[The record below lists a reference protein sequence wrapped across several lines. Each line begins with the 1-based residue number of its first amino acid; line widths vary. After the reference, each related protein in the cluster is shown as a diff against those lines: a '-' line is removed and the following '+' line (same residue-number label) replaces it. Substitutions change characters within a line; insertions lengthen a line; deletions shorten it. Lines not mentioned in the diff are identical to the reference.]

1 MVTTLSYWL
10 FRIKSAA
17 QWYWQARTRYDV
29 HSPHLV
35 EFIEEVYLDD
45 RHYDAFD
52 RIPAIR
58 RSWKGRKEKVALVNI
73 GAPSKTTTKPARTAG
88 SLVADNAIN
97 DRCGQ
102 LLFRLAI
109 WLKARNI
116 VEFGT
121 NAGISTLYL
130 HAADTQATLH
140 TVEGNPSVAA
150 LARET
155 FRIAETGPGLRPHI
169 SLFKDW
175 LHRLPVEEAQPLD
188 LFFLDGDHRRQ
199 PTLEYVKGLLPRTTE
214 HSVFVIAD
222 IHWSQGMEEAWQQL
236 QILPEV
242 TATLDLYHFGLLFFR
257 KGMEGPHLSLLP
269 TRYKPWRIGF
279 FS

>member
-1 MVTTLSYWL
+1 AV
-10 FRIKSAA
+10 
-17 QWYWQARTRYDV
+17 QWYWRARTRYDV
-29 HSPHLV
+29 HSPYLV
-35 EFIEEVYLDD
+35 EFIEEVYRDD
-45 RHYDAFD
+45 RYYDAFT

-58 RSWKGRKEKVALVNI
+58 KSWAGRKEKVALANI
-73 GAPSKTTTKPARTAG
+73 GAPSKTTSKSVRSAS

-116 VEFGT
+116 IEFGT

-140 TVEGNPSVAA
+140 TVEGNPKVAA
-150 LARET
+150 LAQET
-155 FRIAETGPGLRPHI
+155 FQKAETGPGLRPHI
-169 SLFKDW
+169 ALFYDW
-175 LHRLPVEEAQPLD
+175 LNKLSDEEARPLD
-188 LFFLDGDHRRQ
+188 LFFLDGDHRKE
-199 PTLEYVKGLLPRTTE
+199 PTLEYVRSLLPRATE

-222 IHWSQGMEEAWQQL
+222 IHWSQDMEQAWEQL
-236 QILPEV
+236 QKLPEV

-257 KGMEGPHLSLLP
+257 KGMEGPHLGLLP
-269 TRYKPWRIGF
+269 TRYKPWRLGF